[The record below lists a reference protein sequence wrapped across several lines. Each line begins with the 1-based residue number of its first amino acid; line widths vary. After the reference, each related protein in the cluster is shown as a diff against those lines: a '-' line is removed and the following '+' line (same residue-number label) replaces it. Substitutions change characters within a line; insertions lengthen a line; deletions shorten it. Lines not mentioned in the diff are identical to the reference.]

1 MVRMVTNRWQPDT
14 CDCIID
20 FEFDA
25 DEPESTRVHTGTVIQ
40 KDCPEHSGLGT
51 AQAFF
56 NAISNENSRK
66 NEVQND
72 IMTNISELVDV
83 NQDGQYEWKN
93 GITFSWY
100 WEGID
105 NDRIIHIVITG
116 YTLTAQQRT
125 VLQGLADGRYGVG
138 KVVFD

>member
-1 MVRMVTNRWQPDT
+1 MVTNSYRPDT
-14 CDCIID
+14 CDCEIE

-25 DEPESTRVHTGTVIQ
+25 DEPEATRIHTGKRIV

-51 AQAFF
+51 PQSFF
-56 NAISNENSRK
+56 TAIMNENSRK

-72 IMTNISELVDV
+72 ILTNISSVADL
-83 NQDGQYEWKN
+83 NADGRYEWKK

-100 WEGID
+100 WTGVD
-105 NDRIIHIVITG
+105 NSRVIHIVISG
-116 YTLTAQQRT
+116 YTLTTQQKT
-125 VLQGLADGRYGVG
+125 LVQNIANSRYGVG

>member
-1 MVRMVTNRWQPDT
+1 MRLVRNVWHPDT
-14 CDCIID
+14 CDCAIE

-25 DEPESTRVHTGTVIQ
+25 DEPEATRTHVGTTVV

-51 AQAFF
+51 PQNFF
-56 NAISNENSRK
+56 TAIQNENSRK

-72 IMTNISELVDV
+72 VMSNISALVDI
-83 NQDGQYEWKN
+83 NQAGQYEWKN

-105 NDRIIHIVITG
+105 NDRVIHIVITG
-116 YTLTAQQRT
+116 YTLTTQQKTT
-125 VLQGLADGRYGVG
+125 VQNIADSKYGVG